1 MKVKRELALKR
12 FLMVNVHFIFGIGLC
27 ILAFLAAMYAE
38 SEDVEVKELI
48 YSDQPLEIRI
58 PVDIPVEMRFPEP
71 AEFGI
76 PEELSDFL
84 QIENLASTVYL
95 TAKTSFPSKPVLVKL
110 MHSNV
115 PIVIRLTA
123 NMNQNGPYTY
133 LIKTSERRKPVVPPV
148 ALSPVELT
156 RYAAQQLFA
165 PDRLIPKSETIVR
178 IRVSTDPIDLSLD
191 LDIQSHPIAS
201 WSSGSLYV
209 TAVKLENLSST
220 TKRLLPQDLRG
231 NWRTATYH
239 HSRLLAHESDG
250 DSSIVYLVS
259 DKPFSSALAE

>member
-1 MKVKRELALKR
+1 MKRELALKQ
-12 FLMVNVHFIFGIGLC
+12 FLMDNVHFIFGIGLC

-38 SEDVEVKELI
+38 SEDLEVKELI
-48 YSDQPLEIRI
+48 YSDQPLEIRL
-58 PVDIPVEMRFPEP
+58 PVDIPVELRFPEP

-84 QIENLASTVYL
+84 QIENLAATVFL

-123 NMNQNGPYTY
+123 SMDEYGPYTY
-133 LIKTSERRKPVVPPV
+133 LIKTSQRRKPVIPQD

-165 PDRLIPKSETIVR
+165 PDRLLPKSETIVR
-178 IRVSTDPIDLSLD
+178 VRVSIDPIDLSRD

-201 WSSGSLYV
+201 WSSASLYV

-239 HSRLLAHESDG
+239 HARLQPREKSG
-250 DSSIVYLVS
+250 DSSVIYLVS
-259 DKPFSSALAE
+259 DRPFSSALAE

>member
-1 MKVKRELALKR
+1 MKRELALKR
-12 FLMVNVHFIFGIGLC
+12 FLMDNVHFIFGIGLC
-27 ILAFLAAMYAE
+27 LLAFLAAMYAD
-38 SEDVEVKELI
+38 SEDLDVQELI

-58 PVDIPVEMRFPEP
+58 PVDIPAEIRLSEP

-76 PEELSDFL
+76 PEVLSDSL

-95 TAKTSFPSKPVLVKL
+95 TAKTSFSSTTILIKL

-123 NMNQNGPYTY
+123 SRDENGPHTY
-133 LIKTSERRKPVVPPV
+133 SIKTSQRRKPANPPS
-148 ALSPVELT
+148 APSPVELT

-178 IRVSTDPIDLSLD
+178 VRVSIDPIDLSRD

-250 DSSIVYLVS
+250 DTSIVYLVS